1 MRIYQFTA
9 IQPQAVTARLIRAS
23 AGADTTVVLDLEDS
37 LWDVDDEARTAEL
50 KAAGRAAL
58 TDLARSHVNLFAGQ
72 PIGVRINRVSGPEAA
87 LDMDALAQASR
98 TVTFDCIV
106 TTKVETAA
114 EITTTLA
121 RLREASVAFRTVIP
135 IVETRRG
142 IAALDEIAAAAR
154 DAGLN
159 SLCYGHFDYALDAG
173 WWPIPD
179 PREPS
184 FWSGVEPLIRQIE
197 SAGLA
202 YVHPPY
208 FETRD
213 RAGLGR
219 IVERLTSTCGREFG
233 LITVGPRQS
242 ALARRV
248 AESSTVTVEH
258 TAELELDRSVK
269 SPTALAR
276 RITASYLAGDRGSAS
291 FFLDPASGRF
301 ISPHVY
307 LAAREYL
314 RRTAGE

>member
-9 IQPQAVTARLIRAS
+9 IQPPAVTARLIRAS

-37 LWDVDDEARTAEL
+37 LWDVDDEARTAQL

-58 TDLARSHVNLFAGQ
+58 TDLACSHANLFAGQ

-87 LDMDALAQASR
+87 LDVDALAQASR

-142 IAALDEIAAAAR
+142 IAALDEIAAAAAQ
-154 DAGLN
+154 AGLN
-159 SLCYGHFDYALDAG
+159 SLCYGHFDYALDSG

-179 PREPS
+179 PREPD

-219 IVERLTSTCGREFG
+219 IVERLTKVCGREFG

-242 ALARRV
+242 AQARRTGRTGM
-248 AESSTVTVEH
+248 AEDAVESIDRTVE
-258 TAELELDRSVK
+258 
-269 SPTALAR
+269 SPTELAH
-276 RITASYLAGDRGSAS
+276 RITASYTAGDRRSAS
-291 FFLDPASGRF
+291 FLLDPASGRF

-314 RRTAGE
+314 RRTAVD

>member
-9 IQPQAVTARLIRAS
+9 IQPPTLTARLIRAS

-37 LWDVDDEARTAEL
+37 LWDVDDEARTAQL
-50 KAAGRAAL
+50 KAAGRVAL
-58 TDLARSHVNLFAGQ
+58 TDLARSHANLFAGR

-87 LDMDALAQASR
+87 LDIEALAQASR

-114 EITTTLA
+114 EIATTLA

-142 IAALDEIAAAAR
+142 IAALDEIAAAAAQ
-154 DAGLN
+154 AGLR

-179 PREPS
+179 PREPD
-184 FWSGVEPLIRQIE
+184 FWSRVEPLIRQIE

-202 YVHPPY
+202 YVQPPY

-219 IVERLTSTCGREFG
+219 IIERLTKVCGREFG

-242 ALARRV
+242 AQARRTGRTGIV
-248 AESSTVTVEH
+248 EDAVESIDRTVEGP
-258 TAELELDRSVK
+258 TELALD
-269 SPTALAR
+269 
-276 RITASYLAGDRGSAS
+276 ITASYTARDRRSAG
-291 FFLDPASGRF
+291 FLLEPVSGRF

-314 RRTAGE
+314 RRHR

>member
-1 MRIYQFTA
+1 MRIYQFMV
-9 IQPQAVTARLIRAS
+9 IQPPAVTVRFVRAS
-23 AGADTTVVLDLEDS
+23 VGPSTTVVLDLEDG
-37 LWDVDDEARTAEL
+37 LWDVDDKARTAQL
-50 KAAGRAAL
+50 KAAGRVAL
-58 TDLARSHVNLFAGQ
+58 TDIARSHASLFAGG
-72 PIGVRINRVSGPEAA
+72 PIGVRMNRLSGPEAA
-87 LDMDALAQASR
+87 LDIDALAQASR

-121 RLREASVAFRTVIP
+121 RLREAGVAFRTVIP

-159 SLCYGHFDYALDAG
+159 SICYGHFDYALDSG

-179 PREPS
+179 PSSPG
-184 FWSGVEPLIRQIE
+184 FWEGVEPLIRQIE

-208 FETRD
+208 FETRN

-219 IVERLTSTCGREFG
+219 VVERLTSVCRREFG

-242 ALARRV
+242 AQARRTDPTGPV
-248 AESSTVTVEH
+248 EEAVESIERTVE
-258 TAELELDRSVK
+258 
-269 SPTALAR
+269 SPTELAH
-276 RITASYLAGDRGSAS
+276 RITASYTAGHRRSAS
-291 FFLDPASGRF
+291 FLLDPASGSF

-314 RRTAGE
+314 RRTAGD

>member
-37 LWDVDDEARTAEL
+37 LWDVDDEARTAQL

-58 TDLARSHVNLFAGQ
+58 TDLARSHANLFAGG
-72 PIGVRINRVSGPEAA
+72 PIGVRINRISGPEAA
-87 LDMDALAQASR
+87 LDIDALAQASR

-114 EITTTLA
+114 EITTAFA
-121 RLREASVAFRTVIP
+121 RLREARVAFRTVIP

-142 IAALDEIAAAAR
+142 IAALDEIAAAAAE
-154 DAGLN
+154 AGLR

-179 PREPS
+179 PREPD

-213 RAGLGR
+213 GAGLGR
-219 IVERLTSTCGREFG
+219 IVERLTKVCGREFG

-242 ALARRV
+242 AQARRT
-248 AESSTVTVEH
+248 AERGAEPSI
-258 TAELELDRSVK
+258 ELELDRTVE

-276 RITASYLAGDRGSAS
+276 RITASYLAGDRRSAS
-291 FFLDPASGRF
+291 FLLDPASGRF